1 MLLLKNSQ
9 QKQRYS
15 NLRFRCYVLPFILLG
30 REVFDA
36 TGTIFG
42 LRATCFHGRLR
53 CTVTCV
59 ICIIRPTLL
68 FYLCIPGF
76 INFLDKIK
84 KHIAT

>member
-42 LRATCFHGRLR
+42 LRQPVSMAGCGVL
-53 CTVTCV
+53 
-59 ICIIRPTLL
+59 
-68 FYLCIPGF
+68 
-76 INFLDKIK
+76 
-84 KHIAT
+84 

>member
-42 LRATCFHGRLR
+42 LPFGTGTAE
-53 CTVTCV
+53 
-59 ICIIRPTLL
+59 
-68 FYLCIPGF
+68 
-76 INFLDKIK
+76 
-84 KHIAT
+84 